1 MLKKLYGLFI
11 YKLQMTSYFSIMER
25 VSGFLLL
32 GVLYYF
38 FIAEIFANTFFVSF
52 NFNSFFL
59 LISLL
64 IVFFLAFHV
73 VNGLR
78 IYVMSIYYYIN
89 LKKQPLTLDTLYS
102 LSIVEKNKFLKM
114 LLNSLKN
121 LLNYAR
127 LFGVK
132 SNYSFLILIFFVYIL
147 FILII
152 LV

>member
-38 FIAEIFANTFFVSF
+38 FLAEIFANTFFVSF

-64 IVFFLAFHV
+64 IIFFLSFHI

-102 LSIVEKNKFLKM
+102 LSIVEKNKFFKIV
-114 LLNSLKN
+114 LNGLKN

-132 SNYSFLILIFFVYIL
+132 SNYSFLILIFFVYIIL
-147 FILII
+147 VLII
-152 LV
+152 LL